1 MFKSELNDNDKIQL
15 IGQILL
21 KREFKDWFLFFFKLV
36 EGKNFDI
43 EPIIKIYLICLLK
56 QKRMKYL
63 DK

>member
-56 QKRMKYL
+56 
-63 DK
+63 